1 MDGSFAAS
9 AARLAG
15 LAGVLLGWRPHE
27 FWAATPEELAGLLVA
42 LAGESEGAVPPDS
55 ATMAALKEMFPD
67 G

>member
-1 MDGSFAAS
+1 MDGSFAES

-27 FWAATPEELAGLLVA
+27 FWAATPEELAGVLAA
-42 LAGESEGAVPPDS
+42 LAGESEGAVPPD
-55 ATMAALKEMFPD
+55 AAAIAALKERFPD